1 MVSDLRDKYGEPI
14 SVDSEHVTGTTG
26 SSYVEALSWI
36 CADINQKSILLK
48 NTSSTYTM
56 YFKLVGYLSPS
67 GLGQSIVSE
76 TSLAA
81 GATVEFRYED
91 FWCTLILS
99 VKNNS
104 GGCDYELDYG
114 GVPY

>member
-1 MVSDLRDKYGEPI
+1 MVTDLRDKYGQPI
-14 SVDSEHVTGTTG
+14 SVDSQHITGTTG
-26 SSYVEALSWI
+26 TSYVATLSWE
-36 CADINQKSILLK
+36 CADIAQKSILLK
-48 NTSSTYTM
+48 NSSSTNTL
-56 YFKLVGYLSPS
+56 YFKLVGYLATS

-91 FWCTLILS
+91 FWCTLVLS